1 VTNFIEG
8 PERRTFSWPGLLL
21 AMLCGAMLSAPAA
34 VGSPILILTNAADP
48 FSQYYQQIVLTEG
61 LNEYALGDVASVT
74 NGTLAPY
81 DVAILAQ
88 TALTSPQVAAISNWV
103 NGGGIL
109 MAIRPDKQLAGL
121 LGLVDAGSTISEG
134 YLLVNTNSAPGAG
147 IVGQTIQ
154 FHGTADA
161 YTLGS
166 ATSLAT
172 LYSDAVT
179 PTVYPAVTV
188 RSVGTN
194 GGQAAAFTFDLGRSI
209 ALIRQGNPAW
219 TDQFRDGLSPT
230 RPDDLFYGPAS
241 FDPEANWVDFNKIAI
256 PQADEQQRFLANL
269 IISLDSA
276 KRLLPRFWYFPH
288 GYRAAVVMGG
298 DDHANGG
305 TAGRFNQYLAY
316 SPTNGT
322 VADWTAIRSTSY
334 IFNEPTL
341 LSNSQAA
348 AYNAQGFEVALH
360 LNTGC
365 STYNFASLDAFFTN
379 QLSLFTNTYP
389 SLPAPVTQ
397 RIHCIAWSGYTT
409 APQDEL
415 LHGMRLDATYYF
427 YPPSWVA
434 DQPGIFTGSA
444 MPMRFVTTNGSL
456 IDVFQAAVQMTDES
470 GQTYPKTVDALLDG
484 ALGPQEYYG
493 AYVANMH
500 TDYANST
507 GSDLIVMAAINR
519 GVPIIS
525 SRQLLT
531 WLDARNGSSMG
542 TITWTNNILTFSV
555 TASTNATGLQ
565 TMVPIPVGYR
575 VSNVTY
581 NGGSTA
587 FYLRG
592 VNGMQYAFFNALT
605 GNYVV
610 TFQTDSTPPSVT
622 SVVPASGKT
631 GVSQLAKVC
640 VAFSEALDPA
650 TVGTNTI
657 TLHDAT
663 NGLVPATVSYNEST
677 FTAVLTP
684 NAPLALG
691 TNYTV
696 TVKGGVGGISDVAG
710 NLLAADF
717 TSSFTTIAQI
727 DYSIW
732 DNATEPAVASEVDT
746 NSIEVGTKFQ
756 SAVSG
761 DITGIRFF
769 KGVFDTG
776 THVGSLWTTSGT
788 LLASVTFTNETIAG
802 WQSQAFAAPVP
813 ISANTAYVISYH
825 APVGGYASD
834 VGYFA
839 GAGVTNYPL
848 QALADGQNG
857 GNGVYVYSASRTFP
871 NQTFSSENF
880 WVDVVFNAGNT
891 LVITTPSL
899 VDGILGVPYSANVA
913 ASGGSTPY
921 LWSIASGSLPDGLT
935 LNTNTGAISGT
946 PTVPGTFNFTVQV
959 SDASLPTET
968 TTAPFGITVPIVST
982 LSIWPSSAVPGTVDG
997 GPDNPVELGVK
1008 FRSDVAGFITSI
1020 QFYKAAANTGTHIG
1034 DLWTTNGTL
1043 LATAT
1048 FTGET
1053 SSGWQEVD
1061 FANPVPISAN
1071 TVYVASYHCNN
1082 GHYSAD
1088 DNYFISG
1095 VDNPPLHALANSVS
1109 SPNGVYAYG
1118 AGSVFPTSGFNAD
1131 NYWVDVEFATDV
1143 GIVLPA
1149 QTNRVIKEL
1158 TTLTVTNNAT
1168 DVSVPTNTLS
1178 YTLAVVSLGTGSGDS
1193 GNSTVTNAS
1202 ISTNGIIT
1210 WTPTE
1215 AQGPST
1221 NVFTTIVSDGSLS
1234 ATNSFTVTVNEVNTA
1249 PVLPGQSNRKI
1260 DVLTTL
1266 VVTNTATD
1274 SDIPANT
1281 LTYMLSVAPTNALI
1295 DTNGVI
1301 TWTPTLAQGDSTN
1314 LFVTVVTDNGVPPL
1328 SATNSFEV
1336 VVKPASVIPPPV
1348 IKSITVSNGIAVVTW
1363 SSVSNGIYR
1372 FQYIVDLGGTNW
1384 TDVLPDVQA
1393 TGSTTMTTNATGNAT
1408 QQFYR
1413 ILVVPSP

>member
-1 VTNFIEG
+1 
-8 PERRTFSWPGLLL
+8 
-21 AMLCGAMLSAPAA
+21 M
-34 VGSPILILTNAADP
+34 
-48 FSQYYQQIVLTEG
+48 
-61 LNEYALGDVASVT
+61 NEYALSDVSSVT
-74 NGTLAPY
+74 NGTLAQY

-88 TALTSPQVAAISNWV
+88 TDLTPTQVTAISNWV

-109 MAIRPDKQLAGL
+109 IAIRPDKQLAGL
-121 LGLVDAGSTISEG
+121 LGLVDADSTISEG

-179 PTVYPAVTV
+179 PTAYPAVTV
-188 RSVGTN
+188 RSVGSN
-194 GGQAAAFTFDLGRSI
+194 GGQAAAFTFDLARSI

-256 PQADEQQRFLANL
+256 PQADEQQRFLANM

-334 IFNEPTL
+334 IFTEPTL
-341 LSNSQAA
+341 LSNAQAA

-389 SLPAPVTQ
+389 SLPPPVTQ

-444 MPMRFVTTNGSL
+444 MPMRYVTTNGSL

-493 AYVANMH
+493 TYVANMH

-507 GSDLIVMAAINR
+507 GSDLIVMAAIHR
-519 GVPIIS
+519 GVPVIS

-542 TITWTNNILTFSV
+542 SITWTNNTLTFSV

-565 TMVPIPVGYR
+565 TMVPIPSGYR
-575 VSNVTY
+575 VSNVNY

-587 FYLRG
+587 YYLRG
-592 VNGMQYAFFNALT
+592 VNGLQYAFFNALT

-622 SVVPASGKT
+622 SVTPASGKT
-631 GVSQLAKVC
+631 GVSQMAKVC
-640 VAFSEALDPA
+640 VTFSEALNPS
-650 TVGTNTI
+650 TVGTGTI
-657 TLHDAT
+657 ALHDAT

-677 FTAVLTP
+677 FTASLTP

-696 TVKGGVGGISDVAG
+696 TVNGGVGGISDVAG
-710 NLLAADF
+710 NLLAANF

-727 DYSIW
+727 NYSIW
-732 DNATEPAVASEVDT
+732 DNSTEPAVASEVDT

-756 SAVSG
+756 SAISG
-761 DITGIRFF
+761 NITGVRFF
-769 KGVFDTG
+769 KGVFDKG

-788 LLASVTFTNETIAG
+788 LLASVTFTNETVAG

-813 ISANTAYVISYH
+813 ITANTTYVISYH

-857 GNGVYVYSASRTFP
+857 GNGVYAYSGSSTFP

-899 VDGILGVPYSANVA
+899 VNGILGVPYSANVS

-921 LWSIASGSLPDGLT
+921 IWSIASGSLPDGLT
-935 LNTNTGAISGT
+935 LNTNTGAITGT
-946 PTVPGTFNFTVQV
+946 PTVPGTFNFIVQV

-968 TTAPFGITVPIVST
+968 TTAPLSITVPIVST
-982 LSIWPSSAVPGTVDG
+982 LSIWPSSATPGTVDG
-997 GPDNPVELGVK
+997 GPDAPVELGVK

-1053 SSGWQEVD
+1053 ASGWQEVD

-1071 TVYVASYHCNN
+1071 TVYVAAYHCNN

-1095 VDNPPLHALANSVS
+1095 VDNPPLHALANGVS
-1109 SPNGVYAYG
+1109 GPNGVYTYG
-1118 AGSVFPTSGFNAD
+1118 ASSAFPTNGFNAD

-1149 QTNRVIKEL
+1149 QTNRVINEL
-1158 TTLTVTNNAT
+1158 TTLTVTNTAT

-1193 GNSTVTNAS
+1193 GNTTVTNAS
-1202 ISTNGIIT
+1202 ISTNGIIS

-1215 AQGPST
+1215 VQGPST
-1221 NVFTTIVSDGSLS
+1221 NTFTTIVSDGSLS

-1249 PVLPGQSNRKI
+1249 PTLPVQSNR
-1260 DVLTTL
+1260 TL
-1266 VVTNTATD
+1266 VGTQSLTVTNTASD
-1274 SDIPANT
+1274 SDIPVNPLGYV
-1281 LTYMLSVAPTNALI
+1281 LTGPTGSTI

-1301 TWTPTLAQGDSTN
+1301 RWTPTVGQVPGVYT
-1314 LFVTVVTDNGVPPL
+1314 FTTVVTDTNVYAVNAQDL
-1328 SATNSFEV
+1328 SATNSF
-1336 VVKPASVIPPPV
+1336 
-1348 IKSITVSNGIAVVTW
+1348 TVTVTRH
-1363 SSVSNGIYR
+1363 SQRAGVGSGK
-1372 FQYIVDLGGTNW
+1372 QPGGERA
-1384 TDVLPDVQA
+1384 DVADGDERSDGQ
-1393 TGSTTMTTNATGNAT
+1393 
-1408 QQFYR
+1408 
-1413 ILVVPSP
+1413 